1 MNIEVNEAPQ
11 TPLNLQF
18 GVLYKPRISTPP
30 FVAFEAVEIAPEQW
44 QIRAYDEAG
53 VITPVFRGQLIETY
67 YRLASHLRMD
77 VPV

>member
-18 GVLYKPRISTPP
+18 GVMYKPRTIASP
-30 FVAFEAVEIAPEQW
+30 FVAFKAVQ
-44 QIRAYDEAG
+44 
-53 VITPVFRGQLIETY
+53 ITPTEWVIEGYDDAGFPSIVFRGGLAETY
-67 YRLASHLRMD
+67 LRFALHLRMD